1 MKQSVGFIGLG
12 IMGGAMAKRLLDA
25 GHRLSVYNRSP
36 EKTRDLV
43 AAGARLASSPAD
55 AARGSDIVVSIVTGS
70 KDTEQVILGPQGAIY
85 GAAPGSVVVD
95 MTTTSPDC
103 ARRVG
108 KELRGKGI
116 GFLDAPVTGME
127 IRARE
132 GTLSIFVGG
141 EASDLEKA
149 RPVLSVL
156 GNNITRFGPNGSGQ
170 LIKACNQVMCSV
182 NMVGVVEALH
192 LARLSN
198 IDLDLAIQALL
209 PGAGSSWQL
218 QRFGPQIA
226 KGDFAPGGK
235 ISLMLKDLDIIRDE
249 ASRLGLPMEGVEA
262 ARKRFEE
269 NRAAGEQDLGTQA
282 MFKAVERAIRPSR
295 S

>member
-1 MKQSVGFIGLG
+1 MTRTIGFIGLG

-25 GHRLSVYNRSP
+25 GHRLAVYNRTP
-36 EKTRDLV
+36 EKARELI
-43 AAGARLASSPAD
+43 AAGAQAAATPAD
-55 AARGSDIVVSIVTGS
+55 AARGSDVVISIVTGS
-70 KDTEQVILGPQGAIY
+70 KDTEQVILGPQGVIQ
-85 GAAPGSVVVD
+85 GAKPGTVVVD

-108 KELRGKGI
+108 RELRAKGV

-141 EASDLEKA
+141 EEADLQKA
-149 RPVLSVL
+149 REVLSVL
-156 GNNITRFGPNGSGQ
+156 GNKITRFGPNGSGQ
-170 LIKACNQVMCSV
+170 LIKACNQVMCAV

-198 IDLDLAIQALL
+198 IDLGLATEALL

-226 KGDFAPGGK
+226 QGDFAPGGK

-249 ASRLGLPMEGVEA
+249 SSRLGLPMEGADV

-282 MFKAVERAIRPSR
+282 MFKAVERAIRR
-295 S
+295 

>member
-1 MKQSVGFIGLG
+1 MTRSIGFIGLG
-12 IMGGAMAKRLLDA
+12 IMGSAMARRLLDA
-25 GHRLSVYNRSP
+25 GHRLAVYNRTASKAAP
-36 EKTRDLV
+36 LV
-43 AAGARLASSPAD
+43 AAGARAAATPAE
-55 AARGSDIVVSIVTGS
+55 AARGSDVVISIVTGS
-70 KDTEQVILGPQGAIY
+70 KDVEEVILGPEGAIGGVGP
-85 GAAPGSVVVD
+85 GAVVVD
-95 MTTTSPDC
+95 MTTTSPDT

-108 KELRGKGI
+108 RELRARGV

-141 EASDLEKA
+141 EERDLE
-149 RPVLSVL
+149 RVRDVLGVL
-156 GNNITRFGPNGSGQ
+156 GNKITRFGPSGSGQ
-170 LIKACNQVMCSV
+170 IVKACNQVMCAV

-192 LARLSN
+192 LARLSG
-198 IDLDLAIQALL
+198 IDLGQAIEALL

-249 ASRLGLPMEGVEA
+249 AARLGLPVEGVEVARRWFLENA
-262 ARKRFEE
+262 AR
-269 NRAAGEQDLGTQA
+269 GEQDQGTQA
-282 MFKAVERAIRPSR
+282 MFNAVGRAIRR
-295 S
+295 

>member
-1 MKQSVGFIGLG
+1 MTRTIGFIGLG
-12 IMGGAMAKRLLDA
+12 IMGSAMAKRLLDA
-25 GHRLSVYNRSP
+25 GHRLSVYNRTP
-36 EKTRDLV
+36 EKARDLV
-43 AAGARLASSPAD
+43 AAGARSAATPEE
-55 AARGSDIVVSIVTGS
+55 AARGSEVVITMVTGS
-70 KDTEQVILGPQGAIY
+70 KDTEAVILGPKGVIH
-85 GAAPGSVVVD
+85 GAAPGTVVVD

-108 KELRGKGI
+108 RELRAKGV

-132 GTLSIFVGG
+132 GTLSIFIGG
-141 EASDLEKA
+141 EAADLEKV
-149 RPVLSVL
+149 RDVLSLL
-156 GNNITRFGPNGSGQ
+156 GNKITRFGPNGSGQ
-170 LIKACNQVMCSV
+170 LIKACNQVMCAV

-192 LARLSN
+192 LARLSD
-198 IDLDLAIQALL
+198 IDLDLAIEALL

-226 KGDFAPGGK
+226 KRDFAPGGK

-249 ASRLGLPMEGVEA
+249 ASRLGLPTEGADV

-282 MFKAVERAIRPSR
+282 MFKAVERAIRR
-295 S
+295 